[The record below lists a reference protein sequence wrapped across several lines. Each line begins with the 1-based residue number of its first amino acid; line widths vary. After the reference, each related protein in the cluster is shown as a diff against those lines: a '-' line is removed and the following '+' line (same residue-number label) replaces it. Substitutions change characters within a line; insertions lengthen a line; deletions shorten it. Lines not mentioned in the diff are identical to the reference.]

1 MKNLFYYLAVL
12 LCVAMLLFSCNRIDT
27 VGFDNESVA
36 TKDMTSAHSLKVT
49 HQEAQ
54 GVADMFLRSE
64 AGSVIFQTKSAKAK
78 RVSSSSTVRE
88 DGQELMYIFN
98 YDDGGFVIVGA
109 TRDYYP
115 ILAYSDKGS
124 FVLREDMGPV
134 DVWLDETKV
143 CIKNSS
149 LLDET
154 TKAQMR
160 NLWARYNGTYVDLT
174 QQLLSSRRPQT
185 RSAGEDSCWAE
196 IERLQALYG
205 SQGWTFLPLSQ
216 VEEIFDDAGLSSYY
230 DDICYSA
237 TQNHSALNETVIGF
251 KNAPILNS
259 NGPLLYTSHWH
270 QDAPFNQLCNGYPAG
285 CSVIAAAQIMKYYE
299 FPPSSHLNWAGS
311 SFAWS
316 QIPDTPSYQT
326 TDRQPQLIRYTGT
339 KFGITYINGDTGA
352 TPQDIKEGLE
362 DMGFTATLSDHNYLV
377 SYSQIYDYSKPVLMS
392 GHSTLMGGNGH
403 AWVCDGARKYI
414 FDQITFF
421 TENQPYG
428 AGSFSQGMYT
438 IINPGTVGGIVTY
451 YFYMKFGKDYD
462 ESDDGW
468 YTDNGLPSGSNY
480 QYRRNDIYIT
490 CPDN

>member
-1 MKNLFYYLAVL
+1 MKSLFYYLAVL

-154 TKAQMR
+154 TKAQMQ
-160 NLWARYNGTYVDLT
+160 NLWARYDGTYVDPT
-174 QQLLSSRRPQT
+174 QELLAARRPQT
-185 RSAGEDSCWAE
+185 RSTGEDYCWDR
-196 IERLQALYG
+196 IDYLQALYG

-216 VEEIFDDAGLSSYY
+216 VEDVFDDAGLSSYY
-230 DDICYSA
+230 DAICYSA
-237 TQNHSALNETVIGF
+237 SQNHSALNETVIGY
-251 KNAPILNS
+251 KTPTYNRVD
-259 NGPLLYTSHWH
+259 PLLVTEWG
-270 QDAPFNQLCNGYPAG
+270 QDWPFNYLCPNGYYAG
-285 CSVIAAAQIMKYYE
+285 CGVVAAAQLTKYYE
-299 FPPSSHLNWAGS
+299 YPTVLSLNDTIFTWSDVPVALSSPVTKRQPHLIMMLAQNFQVTYAPPSGNNAYPENISSGLNSLGYS
-311 SFAWS
+311 STCEHQS
-316 QIPDTPSYQT
+316 LSEVRDQLIDY
-326 TDRQPQLIRYTGT
+326 RQPVNMTGYLT
-339 KFGITYINGDTGA
+339 QQGTG
-352 TPQDIKEGLE
+352 
-362 DMGFTATLSDHNYLV
+362 
-377 SYSQIYDYSKPVLMS
+377 
-392 GHSTLMGGNGH
+392 GH
-403 AWVCDGARKYI
+403 AWVCHGAIESIYN
-414 FDQITFF
+414 QITFF

-428 AGSFSQGMYT
+428 AGSFTQGMYT
-438 IINPGTVGGIVTY
+438 YNNPGVIGGSTPY
-451 YFYMKFGKDYD
+451 YSFYMNWGWYGD
-462 ESDDGW
+462 DDGW
-468 YTDNGLPSGSNY
+468 FVGNNVNPSNTGYNY
-480 QYRRNDIYIT
+480 IRYNVYVDD
-490 CPDN
+490 PS